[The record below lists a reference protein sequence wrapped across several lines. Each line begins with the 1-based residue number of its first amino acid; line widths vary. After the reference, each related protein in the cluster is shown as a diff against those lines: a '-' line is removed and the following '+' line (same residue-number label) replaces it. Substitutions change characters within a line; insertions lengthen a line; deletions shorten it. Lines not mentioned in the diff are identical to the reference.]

1 MEMSLPDYTGTRSII
16 MLSSGKKIGNCLFGF
31 DGRREKKWYI
41 CVMNK
46 GKCVRYR

>member
-1 MEMSLPDYTGTRSII
+1 MEMSLSDYNGTRPIF
-16 MLSSGKKIGNCLFGF
+16 MPSSEKIGNCLFSF

>member
-1 MEMSLPDYTGTRSII
+1 MEMSLPDYTGTRPIF
-16 MLSSGKKIGNCLFGF
+16 MSSSEKGNCLFGF